1 MIRIRIKRD
10 HRNDIQAY
18 TVTGHA
24 LTAPH
29 GQDLVCAAVSALAQT
44 TILGFYEVLK
54 QQPAYEITEGK
65 LECRMMDSLDEKQ
78 RSEAAILLK
87 TMLAGFRNIQ
97 QQYPK
102 VIAIEDEEV

>member
-1 MIRIRIKRD
+1 MIKIRIERD
-10 HRNDIQAY
+10 QRNEIQAY

-24 LTAPH
+24 MTAPH
-29 GQDLVCAAVSALAQT
+29 GQDVVCAAVSALAQT
-44 TILGFYEVLK
+44 TILGFYEVLEQK
-54 QQPAYEITEGK
+54 PDYEIAEGR

-78 RSEAAILLK
+78 RREAAILLK

-97 QQYPK
+97 QQYPQ

>member
-1 MIRIRIKRD
+1 MIRIQITRD
-10 HRNDIQAY
+10 LRNEIQAFS
-18 TVTGHA
+18 VTGHA

-29 GQDLVCAAVSALAQT
+29 GHDLVCAAVSALAQT
-44 TILGFYEVLK
+44 AILGFYEVLE
-54 QQPAYEITEGK
+54 QQPSYEITEGK
-65 LECRMMDSLDEKQ
+65 LECRMMDSLDEIQ
-78 RSEAAILLK
+78 RREAAILLK

>member
-1 MIRIRIKRD
+1 MIKIRIERD
-10 HRNDIQAY
+10 QRNEIQAY

-24 LTAPH
+24 MTAPH

-44 TILGFYEVLK
+44 TILGFYEVLEQK
-54 QQPAYEITEGK
+54 PAYEITEGR
-65 LECRMMDSLDEKQ
+65 LECRIMDSLDEKQ
-78 RSEAAILLK
+78 RREAAILLK